1 MSSPPS
7 AWRRRVALVAS
18 EPTVQFFFL
27 GALLFLAHR
36 LVAGDARVIT
46 VTPGVRAEVA
56 RRFRD
61 RSGRPPTPPE
71 MDGEL
76 RAWKR
81 DEALYRE
88 ALRDRLDRDDAAVRT
103 VLADRVRAR
112 AALAIPRREPSQA
125 DLDRWLATHRGLYE
139 APRRYDYELVSFP
152 KAQPASAA
160 QREKYEQ
167 AVASGASPAAL
178 GRPIV
183 GANLAAEDLKQR
195 LGPALA
201 AQVQALPVGRWQRLE
216 SDDNLLLVRLNGVGG
231 GMPEAGELRKRL
243 VADWSFAERQRAVD
257 EAVQALVDRYRFREE
272 GR

>member
-1 MSSPPS
+1 M
-7 AWRRRVALVAS
+7 ARVAS

-71 MDGEL
+71 LENEL

-88 ALRDRLDRDDAAVRT
+88 ALRDHLDRDDAAVRT

-112 AALAIPRREPSQA
+112 AALAIPRREPTQA
-125 DLDRWLATHRGLYE
+125 DLDRWLAAHRSMYE
-139 APRRYDYELVSFP
+139 TPRRYDYESVAFP
-152 KAQPASAA
+152 KSQPGAA
-160 QREKYEQ
+160 IQRDRYEQ
-167 AVASGASPAAL
+167 ALAGGANPRAL

-183 GANLAAEDLKQR
+183 GGNLTAEDLGQR

-201 AQVQALPVGRWQRLE
+201 AQIERLPVGAWQRLE
-216 SDDNLLLVRLNGVGG
+216 SGDDLLLVRLDAVGG
-231 GMPEAGELRKRL
+231 GMPDPAELRKRL
-243 VADWSFAERQRAVD
+243 VTDWSFAERQRAVD
-257 EAVQALVDRYRFREE
+257 QAVQAIVDRYRFEE